1 MKIRNGFISN
11 SSSSSFII
19 NKKDITEQQA
29 DYIRRHKEISNM
41 DEFPTIVN
49 QTRSVCYEDDD
60 IIVIKK
66 QQEEPQYEYDDYDR
80 KDWENQCG
88 KHDAWSISED
98 EDIIEGYTTMDN
110 FDMRHF
116 LQRIGVNKA
125 VFRD

>member
-1 MKIRNGFISN
+1 MKYRCGFVSN

-29 DYIRRHKEISNM
+29 DYIRRHKEISNI
-41 DEFPTIVN
+41 DAFPDIIIKHKGITV
-49 QTRSVCYEDDD
+49 YEDDN
-60 IIVIKK
+60 IIVMKK
-66 QQEEPQYEYDDYDR
+66 EQKPEYDYCDYVRNDY
-80 KDWENQCG
+80 ETECG

-98 EDIIEGYTTMDN
+98 EDTIEGYTSMDN